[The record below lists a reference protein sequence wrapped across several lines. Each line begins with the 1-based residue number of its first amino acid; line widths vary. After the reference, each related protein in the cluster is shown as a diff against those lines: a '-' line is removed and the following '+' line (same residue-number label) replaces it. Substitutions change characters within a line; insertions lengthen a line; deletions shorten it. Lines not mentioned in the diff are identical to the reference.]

1 MHAWGVE
8 KSQLEA
14 QLRSVRGDASRGEAG
29 IQAAKAKLATQKV
42 AALEEQLA
50 ALQTRQLPL
59 ARSSSNSRKSPLSEN
74 ERARFVAD
82 IGAAEAKL
90 AGQSATIAMLQEQV
104 ASKNAETTE
113 LTARLAE
120 TASRMSAG
128 GKYSALQPAPE
139 GEGLWKDMRRIPVW
153 VWWNFPNG
161 VPIGYRLNVRTWMRH
176 LPADKFVLHLVNYT
190 NIKTF
195 IPDLPDAFYRLYQ
208 LAQSDYVRAAMLA
221 LHGGVYMDGDM
232 LLRDDLNF
240 TFRELME
247 GTTEVMPYLWEHQKC
262 RKSFSTNFMAG
273 TKGNML
279 SVIWFNQ
286 LTKLLVSRCPAG
298 LDPHDD
304 GSMEYYKRG
313 GCCFFPDGTPRPKCY
328 VVFGEFG
335 DKSAHD
341 SMLWLDE
348 PNKPR
353 RLKMTCIDKW
363 YGMAANASGSGGELL
378 WKQLLPGPPPGY
390 KGPIGGWMEVPK
402 TEQRAE
408 VCWRHGPID
417 LWCSQSCRYPNFF
430 KRHGYHLFNLNNN
443 DMIVGWRSE
452 QEVLDSGS
460 VIAELY
466 KMALEGGQPND
477 PRFLA
482 LNLPA
487 SRAVREQDLA
497 RNKKWWDTK
506 QWKMPWLAE
515 R

>member
-8 KSQLEA
+8 KAQLEA

-29 IQAAKAKLATQKV
+29 IQAAKAKLASQKV

-50 ALQTRQLPL
+50 AVRTP
-59 ARSSSNSRKSPLSEN
+59 ARSSRGSRAAPLSQQ
-74 ERARFVAD
+74 ERAKFIAD
-82 IGAAEAKL
+82 VGAAEAKL
-90 AGQSATIAMLQEQV
+90 AGQSATIAMLQERV
-104 ASKNAETTE
+104 ASKD
-113 LTARLAE
+113 AE
-120 TASRMSAG
+120 TAELAARLVETSSRLSAG
-128 GKYSALQPAPE
+128 SKYSELQPAPE
-139 GEGLWKDMRRIPVW
+139 GEGSWRDMRRIPVW

-176 LPADKFVLHLVNYT
+176 IPSDRFVLHLVNYT
-190 NIKTF
+190 NIKSF

-208 LAQSDYVRAAMLA
+208 LAQSDFVRAAMLA

-240 TFRELME
+240 TFRELVE
-247 GTTEVMPYLWEHQKC
+247 GKTEVMPYLWEHQKC

-279 SVIWFNQ
+279 SVMWFNR
-286 LTKLLVSRCPAG
+286 LTKLLLSRCPAN
-298 LDPHDD
+298 LDPNDD
-304 GSMEYYKRG
+304 GSVEYYKRG
-313 GCCFFPDGTPRPKCY
+313 GCCFDPDGAPRKKCY

-335 DKSAHD
+335 DKTAHD
-341 SMLWLDE
+341 SIVWLDE
-348 PNKPR
+348 PDKPR

-363 YGMAANASGSGGELL
+363 HGMAANASGSGGELL
-378 WKQLLPGPPPGY
+378 WKQFLPGPPPGY
-390 KGPIGGWMEVPK
+390 KGPIGGWMSVPK

-408 VCWRHGPID
+408 VCWRDGPID

-443 DMIVGWRSE
+443 DLIVGWRSE
-452 QEVLDSGS
+452 QEFLNSGS

-466 KMALEGGQPND
+466 RLALEGEPQND

-487 SRAVREQDLA
+487 PRTVREQDLA
-497 RNKKWWDTK
+497 RNRKWWDTK
-506 QWKMPWLAE
+506 QWKLPWLAE
-515 R
+515 H